1 MTEKPDGSET
11 ETHTEIFE
19 ERKRMIAHQMWEDEG
34 QPEGQAERHWSQA
47 CLVIMTLTDD
57 QEIENPEWLRKQESN
72 EVPKTFIEAQGPAPE
87 INYMQTKQMAT
98 PTPLSTL
105 EELKNRV
112 LKRAAA

>member
-1 MTEKPDGSET
+1 MANELEGIQIENDV
-11 ETHTEIFE
+11 FE

-57 QEIENPEWLRKQESN
+57 QDIVNPEWLRPQDQNRASK
-72 EVPKTFIEAQGPAPE
+72 KLIEAQVPAAE
-87 INYMQTKQMAT
+87 INYGAAKHIPT

-112 LKRAAA
+112 LKRTAA

>member
-1 MTEKPDGSET
+1 MMTETPVGIQT
-11 ETHTEIFE
+11 ETEIFE

-57 QEIENPEWLRKQESN
+57 QEIENPEWLRMRELD
-72 EVPKTFIEAQGPAPE
+72 ETPKTIIEAQVPAAE
-87 INYMQTKQMAT
+87 INYMQTKQIAT

-112 LKRAAA
+112 LKRTAA